1 MNSLKE
7 FSKYYIQAQ
16 ENLNEDQ
23 KEELIVYIESAS
35 DVEVKALLLS
45 GSKQQVTK
53 EETIA
58 VDKMFELS
66 MDHISESKY
75 LINEVDAGAILNK
88 ISSAYSK
95 FKVPKIDVKM
105 ELPPWFP
112 KIGGT
117 KIGIGGSA
125 DKFQATYDKAKLAL
139 GSGTV
144 IGAAVIAALVALVAK
159 KAYMSYLSKAAKAC
173 KGASDKNNC
182 LKKYY
187 IDSLKAEIEAL
198 QAGKSSCTG
207 TNDPEKCK
215 FLLDVKIKK
224 KNNKIV
230 KLIKKL

>member
-1 MNSLKE
+1 MNNLKE

-23 KEELIVYIESAS
+23 KEKLLTYIESAT
-35 DVEVKALLLS
+35 DIEVKALLLS
-45 GSKQQVTK
+45 GSRQQVSEK
-53 EETIA
+53 ENI
-58 VDKMFELS
+58 VIDKMFELT
-66 MDHISESKY
+66 MNHISESEC

-105 ELPPWFP
+105 ELPSWFP
-112 KIGGT
+112 EIGGT
-117 KIGIGGSA
+117 KIGIGGA
-125 DKFQATYDKAKLAL
+125 NKTFQATYDKAKLAL

-159 KAYMSYLSKAAKAC
+159 KAYMAYLSKAAKAC

-207 TNDPEKCK
+207 TNNPEKCK
-215 FLLDVKIKK
+215 FILDVKIKK